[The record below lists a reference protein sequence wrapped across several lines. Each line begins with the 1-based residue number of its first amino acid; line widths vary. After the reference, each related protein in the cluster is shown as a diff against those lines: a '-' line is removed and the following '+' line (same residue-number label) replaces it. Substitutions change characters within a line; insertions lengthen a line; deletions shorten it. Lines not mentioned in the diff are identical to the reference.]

1 MTTSKK
7 RTAPLTKDELFS
19 TALRIVDAEGLEA
32 LSMRR
37 LANEVGV
44 EAASLY
50 HHIPNKDALIDGML
64 VKMRTEI
71 NVPEPYPEDWVD
83 LFEVIFLEYYRMLA
97 AHPNLVIYA
106 GRRVE
111 GDPETSGL
119 EALTMMGFPESDAV
133 ELWQSLIAFC
143 AGFSLFSSSRAETDT
158 RDLPSG
164 LATRMA
170 EWDEETVRRTLRSI
184 LLGYADSKAQAADPP
199 GRRRTPRTRPWRRG
213 RAPRRPASR
222 G

>member
-1 MTTSKK
+1 MVTSKK
-7 RTAPLTKDELFS
+7 RKKPLTTDELFS
-19 TALRIVDAEGLEA
+19 TALKIVDAEGLDA

-37 LANEVGV
+37 LAGDVGV

-71 NVPEPYPEDWVD
+71 RVPDPLPTDWVD
-83 LFEVIFLEYYRMLA
+83 LFVAIFVEYYRMLA
-97 AHPNLVIYA
+97 AHPNLVAYA

-119 EALTMMGFPESDAV
+119 EALTFMGFAEEDAV

-143 AGFSLFSSSRAETDT
+143 AGFSLFSSSHAETDIS
-158 RDLPSG
+158 DLPPG
-164 LATRMA
+164 LSERMSR
-170 EWDEETVRRTLRSI
+170 WDDKTVRTTLRAI
-184 LLGYADSKAQAADPP
+184 LDGYAGKRVDGFSP
-199 GRRRTPRTRPWRRG
+199 GG
-213 RAPRRPASR
+213 S
-222 G
+222 

>member
-7 RTAPLTKDELFS
+7 RTAPLTREELFS
-19 TALRIVDAEGLEA
+19 TALRMVDAEGLEA

-64 VKMRTEI
+64 VKMRTEMRI
-71 NVPEPYPEDWVD
+71 PYPVPEDWVD
-83 LFEVIFLEYYRMLA
+83 LFEAIFVEYYRMLV

-119 EALTMMGFPESDAV
+119 EALAFMGFHEDDAV

-143 AGFSLFSSSRAETDT
+143 AGYSLFSSSRAETDT
-158 RDLPSG
+158 RDLPPG

-170 EWDEETVRRTLRSI
+170 RWDEKTVATTLRTI
-184 LLGYADSKAQAADPP
+184 LEGYAGKRA
-199 GRRRTPRTRPWRRG
+199 RT
-213 RAPRRPASR
+213 A
-222 G
+222 

>member
-1 MTTSKK
+1 MPTSKK

-19 TALRIVDAEGLEA
+19 TALKIVDSEGLEA

-50 HHIPNKDALIDGML
+50 HHVPNKDALVDGML
-64 VKMRTEI
+64 VKIRSEMNI
-71 NVPEPYPEDWVD
+71 AEPYPEDWID
-83 LFEVIFLEYYRMLA
+83 LFELIFLEYYRTLV

-111 GDPETSGL
+111 GDPEISGL
-119 EALTMMGFPESDAV
+119 EALSFMGFAEDDAV
-133 ELWQSLIAFC
+133 DLWQSLIAFC
-143 AGFSLFSSSRAETDT
+143 AGYSLFSSSRAEI
-158 RDLPSG
+158 DLRELPPG

-170 EWDEETVRRTLRSI
+170 EWRERTVATTLRTM
-184 LLGYADSKAQAADPP
+184 LEGYGAKRVQP
-199 GRRRTPRTRPWRRG
+199 T
-213 RAPRRPASR
+213 
-222 G
+222 

>member
-1 MTTSKK
+1 MATARK
-7 RTAPLTKDELFS
+7 RKSPLTTDELFS
-19 TALRIVDAEGLEA
+19 TALRIVDDEGLEA

-64 VKMRTEI
+64 LKMRAEI
-71 NVPEPYPEDWVD
+71 HVPDPVPEDWVD
-83 LFEVIFLEYYRMLA
+83 LFEAIFIEYYRMLA

-111 GDPETSGL
+111 SDPETSGL
-119 EALTMMGFPESDAV
+119 EALTYMGFAEDDAV

-158 RDLPSG
+158 RDLPGG
-164 LATRMA
+164 LAARMA
-170 EWDEETVRRTLRSI
+170 VWEERTVATTLRTI
-184 LLGYADSKAQAADPP
+184 LEGYAN
-199 GRRRTPRTRPWRRG
+199 
-213 RAPRRPASR
+213 RRPQST
-222 G
+222 

>member
-1 MTTSKK
+1 MATSRK
-7 RTAPLTKDELFS
+7 RKTPLSTNELFS
-19 TALRIVDAEGLEA
+19 TALRIVDGEGLEA

-64 VKMRTEI
+64 LKMRTEMRI
-71 NVPEPYPEDWVD
+71 PDPIPEDWVD
-83 LFEVIFLEYYRMLA
+83 LFEAIFFEYYRMLA

-111 GDPETSGL
+111 SDPETSGL
-119 EALTMMGFPESDAV
+119 EALTFMGFSDEDAV

-143 AGFSLFSSSRAETDT
+143 AGFSLFSSSQAQTDT
-158 RDLPSG
+158 TDLPQG
-164 LATRMA
+164 LALRMMDWGDA
-170 EWDEETVRRTLRSI
+170 TVAATLRTI
-184 LLGYADSKAQAADPP
+184 LLGYAE
-199 GRRRTPRTRPWRRG
+199 RRG
-213 RAPRRPASR
+213 
-222 G
+222 

>member
-1 MTTSKK
+1 MVTSKK
-7 RTAPLTKDELFS
+7 RTKPLTTDELFT
-19 TALRIVDAEGLEA
+19 TALNIVDSEGLDA

-64 VKMRTEI
+64 VKMRAEMKI
-71 NVPEPYPEDWVD
+71 PDPVPEDWMD
-83 LFEVIFLEYYRMLA
+83 LFEAIFLEYYRTLA

-111 GDPETSGL
+111 GDPKTSGL
-119 EALTMMGFPESDAV
+119 EALTYMGFAEEDAV

-143 AGFSLFSSSRAETDT
+143 AGYSLFSSSRAEADT
-158 RDLPSG
+158 SDLPPN
-164 LATRMA
+164 LAMRMT
-170 EWDEETVRRTLRSI
+170 EWDDDTVRTTLRVI
-184 LLGYADSKAQAADPP
+184 LEGYGAK
-199 GRRRTPRTRPWRRG
+199 RT
-213 RAPRRPASR
+213 A
-222 G
+222 

>member
-1 MTTSKK
+1 MAQAKK
-7 RTAPLTKDELFS
+7 RTTPLTADELFT

-37 LANEVGV
+37 LASEVGV

-50 HHIPNKDALIDGML
+50 HHVPNKGALIDGML
-64 VKMRTEI
+64 AKMRAEMRI
-71 NVPEPYPEDWVD
+71 PDPVPQDWVD
-83 LFEVIFLEYYRMLA
+83 LFEAIFVEYYRVLA
-97 AHPNLVIYA
+97 THPNLVVYA

-119 EALTMMGFPESDAV
+119 EALTFMGFAEDDAV

-158 RDLPSG
+158 SDLPPG
-164 LATRMA
+164 LAARMSS
-170 EWDEETVRRTLRSI
+170 WHDETVSSTLRTI
-184 LLGYADSKAQAADPP
+184 LLGYAA
-199 GRRRTPRTRPWRRG
+199 RRG
-213 RAPRRPASR
+213 DVNRPKD
-222 G
+222 

>member
-7 RTAPLTKDELFS
+7 RTSPLTKDELFS

-50 HHIPNKDALIDGML
+50 HHIPNKDALINGML
-64 VKMRTEI
+64 VKMRTEMTI
-71 NVPEPYPEDWVD
+71 PDPVPEYWVD
-83 LFEVIFLEYYRMLA
+83 LYLAIFVEYYRVLA

-111 GDPETSGL
+111 SDPETSGL
-119 EALTMMGFPESDAV
+119 EGLVHMGFGEEDAI
-133 ELWQSLIAFC
+133 ELWQSLVAFC
-143 AGFSLFSSSRAETDT
+143 AGYSLFSSSGAETDT
-158 RDLPSG
+158 SDLPPG

-170 EWDEETVRRTLRSI
+170 QWDEKTVAITLRAI
-184 LLGYADSKAQAADPP
+184 LEAYASKCGSAPTPHDAAQSLEPK
-199 GRRRTPRTRPWRRG
+199 G
-213 RAPRRPASR
+213 
-222 G
+222 